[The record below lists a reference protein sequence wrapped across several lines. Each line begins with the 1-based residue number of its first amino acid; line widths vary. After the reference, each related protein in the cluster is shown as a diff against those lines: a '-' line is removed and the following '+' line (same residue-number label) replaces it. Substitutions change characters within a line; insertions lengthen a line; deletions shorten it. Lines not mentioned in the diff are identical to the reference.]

1 MTTITILGNN
11 SGRNAGDNAILG
23 NLLRDVSAE
32 LPQAEFLVP
41 TTNPGFIRRH
51 FGQFKVK
58 PMGLLP
64 WNGCIKN
71 LGWPLYKAMTSA
83 DAVLIC
89 DNILF
94 DRKLYNPLFNYLS
107 SVALF
112 APFCKKRGIPIAL
125 YNASVG
131 PIDTP
136 AGKKALA
143 KVLAAT
149 ELAVIRDQN
158 TKELLERLALPCP
171 ELHVHADCALNTE
184 PPPETRMQEIIAKER
199 LFSNPKGT
207 IGFNVNSY
215 IDNWSKKG
223 DFTRESFCA
232 AIAGAADRVMD
243 ELDADLIFFVTQ
255 VMDTK
260 ITRQCVDKIARQERV
275 RIISNAEYTY
285 EEIAALLGRVEL
297 HSGLRTHSLIFCAA
311 MRTPMIG
318 IVSYPKSAGFLRT
331 VGQGDWLL
339 PFADLNADSLT
350 AMISRA
356 WQERAATREELAR
369 LVPAEK
375 EKARSTAKLLKQH
388 LLR

>member
-1 MTTITILGNN
+1 VTTITILGNN

-51 FGQFKVK
+51 FSQFKVK
-58 PMGLLP
+58 PVGLLP

-71 LGWPLYKAMTSA
+71 FGWPLYKAMTTA

-94 DRKLYNPLFNYLS
+94 DRKFYNPLFNYLS

-112 APFCKKRGIPIAL
+112 APFCKKRGIPLVL

-136 AGKKALA
+136 VGKKALA

-184 PPPETRMQEIIAKER
+184 PPPETRMEEIIAKER

-223 DFTRESFCA
+223 DFTREGFCS

-243 ELDADLIFFVTQ
+243 ELGVDLIFFVTQ

-275 RIISNAEYTY
+275 RIISNADYTY

-311 MRTPMIG
+311 MHTPMIG

-339 PFADLNADSLT
+339 PFADLSADSLA
-350 AMISRA
+350 AMISKA
-356 WQERAATREELAR
+356 WHERAATKEELAR

-375 EKARSTAKLLKQH
+375 AKARKTAELLKQH
-388 LLR
+388 LRP